1 MATDDTDT
9 GDVSH
14 SEGSSDLQV
23 LALSDP
29 VVLVLAEGDTPATV
43 NNARGHL
50 FERFVARLLQA
61 YGYEAPTAER
71 LNVSADG
78 IELDVSVTHRLTG
91 QPAIAECKA
100 YSSPV
105 KAGMLGTFH
114 SKLVVSR
121 FTRPTMHGFFV
132 ALPRL
137 TSQGLE
143 QAQLIN
149 AHDSGFTVLTA
160 TGVVAALRDLKE
172 IGDCP
177 IADVLASDPAV
188 LVTEHGVYASCLQLD
203 PATRTPDRLLVWG
216 SKTAVPKPVLE
227 LVSKNA
233 YAQGVAAVD
242 ARSSTEAPVQENP
255 PEAPQFIVTVEWS
268 TSDFEYQLPA
278 SPKFFVGRKKLLST
292 LLESLGS
299 ASVVVLNAQSGWGKS
314 SLALQLEHLTEQR
327 GGHALVVDT
336 RTANSRRFVTDV
348 LSRAAMESQQRGILT
363 LPDEASWASLSSALR
378 TLREAEWSDTTPVTV
393 FFDQFENVFRNE
405 SLTREFRDLALGARE
420 LQGRLLVGFAWKTDH
435 VGWTES
441 HPYRLRDEIRAGAT
455 VLTIGPMGASDV
467 DTLLRRLEKQLG
479 SSLARDLRQRLRE
492 YSQGLPWLF
501 KKLAG
506 HLLREVNQGATQEQL
521 ASEALNVQNLFEAD
535 LAELGPK
542 EQEALK
548 HVARYAPIAISEV
561 EERVTGPVLET
572 LLNRRLVVQVG
583 ERIDTYWDIFR
594 DYLNTGSVPVEDSYI
609 LRQTPR
615 SVARL
620 LREVVADGGDG
631 SVPEIARR
639 LSTSEKALF
648 NLSREI
654 RLMGVTAYESNRV
667 RILDHIWGAVDRENV
682 LRRTV
687 AGSLRRHRAYSVLT
701 GLADRTASVT
711 NVAYARELKAAFP
724 AIEVKDAT
732 WVSYARAYLLWFE
745 YAGLAVQ
752 RSQSWF
758 VAHEGTEGVG
768 QLLGGRLARRITGT
782 FLHEP
787 PGTVLSHALKLAV
800 GGQALSGR
808 KERRCERALV
818 NLGAAV
824 EKEDGTVAFVRQDL
838 VANGEIVQS
847 VLKELLLNS
856 AGSAAAIRLISAK
869 PSAKPEEVGLAVKE
883 ALRADWVGPT
893 VHTVGKHAR
902 GWAKAAGLHTKFPG
916 RALAGDQSLF

>member
-1 MATDDTDT
+1 
-9 GDVSH
+9 
-14 SEGSSDLQV
+14 
-23 LALSDP
+23 
-29 VVLVLAEGDTPATV
+29 
-43 NNARGHL
+43 
-50 FERFVARLLQA
+50 
-61 YGYEAPTAER
+61 
-71 LNVSADG
+71 
-78 IELDVSVTHRLTG
+78 
-91 QPAIAECKA
+91 
-100 YSSPV
+100 
-105 KAGMLGTFH
+105 
-114 SKLVVSR
+114 
-121 FTRPTMHGFFV
+121 
-132 ALPRL
+132 
-137 TSQGLE
+137 
-143 QAQLIN
+143 
-149 AHDSGFTVLTA
+149 
-160 TGVVAALRDLKE
+160 
-172 IGDCP
+172 
-177 IADVLASDPAV
+177 
-188 LVTEHGVYASCLQLD
+188 
-203 PATRTPDRLLVWG
+203 
-216 SKTAVPKPVLE
+216 VPKPVLE

-233 YAQGVAAVD
+233 YAQGIAAVD
-242 ARSSTEAPVQENP
+242 ARRSTESPVQEIP
-255 PEAPQFIVTVEWS
+255 PEAPQFIATVEGS

-278 SPKFFVGRKKLLST
+278 SPKYFVGRKKLITS

-314 SLALQLEHLTEQR
+314 SLALQLGHLTEQS

-348 LSRAAMESQQRGILT
+348 LSRVATEAQQCGILT
-363 LPDEASWASLSSALR
+363 LSHEASWASLSSALR
-378 TLREAEWSDTTPVTV
+378 TLRDAKWAETAQVTV

-405 SLTREFRDLALGARE
+405 ALTREFRDLALGARE

-455 VLTIGPMGASDV
+455 VLTLGPMGAGEV
-467 DTLLRRLEKQLG
+467 ETLLRRLERQLG

-639 LSTSEKALF
+639 LATSEKALF

-667 RILDHIWGAVDRENV
+667 RILDHIWGADDRENM

-687 AGSLRRHRAYSVLT
+687 TGSLRRHRAYSVFT
-701 GLADRTASVT
+701 GLAERTSSVT

-732 WVSYARAYLLWFE
+732 WISYARAYLLWFE
-745 YAGLAVQ
+745 YAGLAIQ
-752 RSQSWF
+752 RYQSWF

-782 FLHEP
+782 FLHER
-787 PGTVLSHALKLAV
+787 PGAVLEYAIKLASGDEV
-800 GGQALSGR
+800 ISGG
-808 KERRCERALV
+808 RRRRYERALV
-818 NLGAAV
+818 SLGAVTEA
-824 EKEDGTVAFVRQDL
+824 ENGAISFVRRDL
-838 VANGEIVQS
+838 VADNEITQS
-847 VLKELLLNS
+847 ILKELLLES
-856 AGSAAAIRLISAK
+856 VGSAAAIRLISDNPA
-869 PSAKPEEVGLAVKE
+869 ARPEDVGLAVKE
-883 ALRADWVGPT
+883 ALKADWGAPT
-893 VHTVGKHAR
+893 AHSVGKNAR
-902 GWAKAAGLHTKFPG
+902 GWAKAAGLHTEFPG
-916 RALAGDQSLF
+916 RAPTGGQSLF